1 MIEAKQRSLLVLLSG
16 RRSKAMLQ
24 AQQMGAQGIAGL
36 PAKGCNLYSPSKVDR
51 IWGIY
56 GHLIRALGIPS
67 SVYLRRTLPS
77 SLEPLSWLM
86 AVPWLPAALLLALTM
101 SS

>member
-24 AQQMGAQGIAGL
+24 AQQMGAQGIAGR

-51 IWGIY
+51 TWGIY
-56 GHLIRALGIPS
+56 GHLIRVLGNSIFRLLKEDS
-67 SVYLRRTLPS
+67 AILFGTSEL
-77 SLEPLSWLM
+77 
-86 AVPWLPAALLLALTM
+86 ADGCPWLPAALLLALTM